1 MKNLGLSDLIIFL
14 IFIIMYDDTLIR
26 KRGRR
31 PKEAY
36 VSIPISPTAANE
48 RIRR

>member
-1 MKNLGLSDLIIFL
+1 
-14 IFIIMYDDTLIR
+14 MYDDTLIR

-48 RIRR
+48 RIRRQNETLDLMM